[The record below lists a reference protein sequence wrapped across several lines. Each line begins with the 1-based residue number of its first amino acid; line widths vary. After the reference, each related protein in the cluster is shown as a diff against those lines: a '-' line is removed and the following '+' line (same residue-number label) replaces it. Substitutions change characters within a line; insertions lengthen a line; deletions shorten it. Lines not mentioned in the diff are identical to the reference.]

1 MSFYRVEKRG
11 LGIFKPRTDH
21 IVEADTAQNAVKNVC
36 RFEYDYDFE
45 RVSQV
50 PEIDLNWSFRV
61 VRLDDKQQ
69 DMDERSWWSVVRKW
83 TNKEKRDE
91 ILSALENFPDWDL
104 SVAFCRKGAK
114 TFNSITTYRCVG
126 ADDTFA
132 LVRDYPEGSP
142 VFSILL
148 EDIPIAHI
156 SKIVDGLTHGVTLF
170 HVYPFRKFQ
179 EARNE

>member
-11 LGIFKPRTDH
+11 FRPRANH
-21 IVEADTAQNAVKNVC
+21 IVKADTAQNAVENLC
-36 RFEYDYDFE
+36 RLEYDFE
-45 RVSQV
+45 RVYQV
-50 PEIDLNWSFRV
+50 PEIDYNWSFLV
-61 VRLDDKQQ
+61 VRLDEQQQ
-69 DMDERSWWSVVRKW
+69 DMVERSWWAVVRKW
-83 TNKEKRDE
+83 TNEEKRDE
-91 ILSALENFPDWDL
+91 ILSALKNYPEWDL

-132 LVRDYPEGSP
+132 HVRDYPEGSP

-148 EDIPIAHI
+148 EDIPIAQV
-156 SKIVDGLTHGVTLF
+156 SKSIDGLTHGFTIF
-170 HVYPFRKFQ
+170 HVCPFSKFQ